1 MADNRNF
8 LLGKGERLTQPV
20 VMPGRPVVRVPP
32 YTFTQA
38 RARVAPMIR
47 EASATF
53 ENLPAL
59 ACPHDETV
67 GELLLNPEY
76 IAKSYFPN
84 NLLRAVGLRLVGSR
98 SKQITPEQRSRDRE
112 PLKTLSTELLVAGT
126 RTAFRSWA
134 NHIGSWSSTTPA
146 ADELAAVEAFSAPTT
161 HEKIQPIDSKDRE
174 VLLEVVLHASEFA
187 NDSYILQGFQAY
199 LKSENIKADF
209 DRRFYAGGLCFLRLN
224 APKSKIADIA
234 KFSFL
239 RVARE
244 MPRLRV
250 LQPILRSAKTQ
261 VAVSLPS
268 LDALDQSIKV
278 AILDGGLPAKHQVGS
293 WVKSQ
298 DAPNIGKALDD
309 HMWHGHAVTSA
320 LLFGSLTP
328 GTEAPRPYS
337 NVSHFRILDK
347 DSEADPFELYEVL
360 ERIKAVLSG
369 NSFDFINLSVGPALP
384 IDDNE
389 VHAWTAVLDEH
400 LSDGKTL
407 AAIAVGNN
415 GESDADLGYN
425 RIQVPSDCVNGLSV
439 GASDST
445 GNKWKRAAY
454 SAIGPG
460 RSPGIVKPDLLGFG
474 GCQAE
479 PYLVLAPGGAGSLS
493 ATSGTSFA
501 TPHVLRTA
509 LGLRA
514 HFGQMLN
521 PLAIKALLVHC
532 ADPSSHSQPEVGWG
546 RVPDDL
552 DALVTCK
559 DGCVRIV
566 YQGELTASKYIRAE
580 IPTPATALK
589 GNVEITATFCFATA
603 VDSAHPGNYTRS
615 GLEVFFRPNEDIRE
629 DGAMHAKTASFFRP
643 GDLYPTEDELRRD
656 AHKWE
661 NCLHASVRKRGSGLK
676 RPVFDIHYNARAE
689 GRTDRSLNKISYALV
704 ISIEAPSNK
713 DIYDQVVRRYRTRL
727 EVLNPVIQIPVRVG

>member
-1 MADNRNF
+1 M
-8 LLGKGERLTQPV
+8 
-20 VMPGRPVVRVPP
+20 VRG
-32 YTFTQA
+32 A
-38 RARVAPMIR
+38 S
-47 EASATF
+47 EAF
-53 ENLPAL
+53 EQLRAL

-76 IAKSYFPN
+76 IAKSYFPRD
-84 NLLRAVGLRLVGSR
+84 LLRAVGLRLVGSR
-98 SKQITPEQRSRDRE
+98 SRQVTPERRSKERE
-112 PLKTLSTELLVAGT
+112 PKKTLTTELLVAGT

-134 NHIGSWSSTTPA
+134 SHVGTWSPDTPA
-146 ADELAAVEAFSAPTT
+146 AGELAAVEAFSAPTLT
-161 HEKIQPIDSKDRE
+161 EKIQPITSRASE

-187 NDSYILQGFQAY
+187 RDAYILEGFKAY
-199 LKSENIKADF
+199 LESEDLKADF

-224 APKSKIADIA
+224 APRGKIADVA
-234 KFSFL
+234 EFSFL
-239 RVARE
+239 RVTRE
-244 MPRLRV
+244 MPRLRI
-250 LQPILRSAKTQ
+250 LQPITRSSKTS
-261 VAVSLPS
+261 ATSSLPAEN
-268 LDALDQSIKV
+268 ALDQSIKV
-278 AILDGGLPAKHQVGS
+278 AVLDGGLPAKNQMGA

-298 DAPNIGKALDD
+298 DGPNIGSAIDD
-309 HMWHGHAVTSA
+309 HLWHGHAVTSA
-320 LLFGSLTP
+320 LLFGSIVP
-328 GTEAPRPYS
+328 GEDASRPYS
-337 NVSHFRILDK
+337 NVRHFRILDA

-369 NSFDFINLSVGPALP
+369 NTFDFINLSVGPALP
-384 IDDNE
+384 VDDNE

-415 GESDADLGYN
+415 GEGDAVLGYN
-425 RIQVPSDCVNGLSV
+425 RIQVPADCVNGLSI
-439 GASDST
+439 GASDIA
-445 GNKWKRAAY
+445 GKNWKRASY

-460 RSPGIVKPDLLGFG
+460 RSPGIVKPDVLGFG
-474 GCQAE
+474 GCDAE
-479 PYLVLAPGGAGSLS
+479 PYMVLAPGALGGLT

-509 LGLRA
+509 LGLKA
-514 HFGQMLN
+514 HFGQMLS
-521 PLAIKALLVHC
+521 PLAIKALLVHS
-532 ADPSSHSQPEVGWG
+532 ADASSHPQPEVGWG

-559 DGCVRIV
+559 DGVVRIV

-580 IPTPATALK
+580 IPTPVSALK

-615 GLEVFFRPNEDIRE
+615 GLEVFFRPNEDVRE

-643 GDLYPTEDELRRD
+643 GELYPTEDELRRD

-661 NCLHASVRKRGSGLK
+661 NCLHASIRKRGSGLK

-689 GRTDRSLNKISYALV
+689 GRNDTTPNKIAYALV

-713 DIYDQVVRRYRTRL
+713 DIYDQVIRRYRTRL
-727 EVLNPVIQIPVRVG
+727 EVLNPVIQIPIRVG